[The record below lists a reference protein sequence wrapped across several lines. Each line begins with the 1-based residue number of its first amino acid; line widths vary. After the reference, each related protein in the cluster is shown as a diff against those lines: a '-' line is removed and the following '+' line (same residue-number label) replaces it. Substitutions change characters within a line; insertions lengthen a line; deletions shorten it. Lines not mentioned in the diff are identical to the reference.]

1 MHLLHMVF
9 AAYICLST
17 IIMLNMLI
25 AMMNST
31 YSLVSSG
38 HEPTWRIESLRTALW
53 FERKMPLI
61 KRSMFLRF
69 KMYRR
74 VVDDRPRWYIAY
86 IPEQVGLTAPYRDCS
101 PAKTPSLGTKHLQD
115 KVPFPVAG
123 FCIFTRNSKPNQC
136 ISVTGLLDS
145 AVM

>member
-86 IPEQVGLTAPYRDCS
+86 IPEQVTVLYPN
-101 PAKTPSLGTKHLQD
+101 KTPPPHSEQNTLRTKCLFRFLAFAHLHLIIVSLSLHARCGWWCN
-115 KVPFPVAG
+115 G
-123 FCIFTRNSKPNQC
+123 
-136 ISVTGLLDS
+136 
-145 AVM
+145 